1 MIEYAAF
8 GFMTLKWWTWLVL
21 WAVVL
26 FSVYSAQR
34 LSAWRDAR
42 LEARQERG
50 PEPCLAHMGADA
62 DQFEHWCWKRYGH
75 DGPHMNCWGV
85 PQGDFDRDEEAPGPD
100 EELRLP
106 DGVSDVPIVLAN
118 KGPELCSYGEDG
130 DGNESAC
137 WKWAGHDGPH
147 MVQDHFTGD
156 QFER

>member
-8 GFMTLKWWTWLVL
+8 GFMTLKWWTWPVL

-50 PEPCLAHMGADA
+50 PEPCLAHMDTDA
-62 DQFEHWCWKRYGH
+62 DQFEHWCWKRFGH

-85 PQGDFDRDEEAPGPD
+85 PQDDFDDELEHEFPPD
-100 EELRLP
+100 EELVVP
-106 DGVSDVPIVLAN
+106 VSP
-118 KGPELCSYGEDG
+118 GLCTWNEDG
-130 DGNESAC
+130 GENKSAC
-137 WKWAGHDGPH
+137 WKMAGHPGPH
-147 MVQDHFTGD
+147 MFLD
-156 QFER
+156 Q